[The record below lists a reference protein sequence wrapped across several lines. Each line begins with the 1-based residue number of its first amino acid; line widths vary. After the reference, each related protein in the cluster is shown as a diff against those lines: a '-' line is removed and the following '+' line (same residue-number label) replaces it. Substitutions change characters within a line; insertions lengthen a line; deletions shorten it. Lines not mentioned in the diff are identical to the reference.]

1 MGIREHMVK
10 PAVFW
15 SAVIGVKETMMI
27 RARNIHWIV
36 VMALAWF
43 GTASAL
49 LAGEPLEVIKV
60 SADRAIQILK
70 DPQLQ
75 AKEKKKERIE
85 RLKEIANPMFD
96 FEEMARRSLGPHWR
110 RRSPLEQKEF
120 VKLFRDFI
128 ERIYSNNV
136 DLYAGERIVMGKE
149 IIDNDYAQVDSSFI
163 NPKGE
168 EFSVV
173 FRLRR
178 TERKWK
184 VYDAVV
190 ENISIVNNYRSQFD
204 RVISKSSF
212 EELIRL
218 LKEKA
223 G

>member
-1 MGIREHMVK
+1 MKISARYIR
-10 PAVFW
+10 
-15 SAVIGVKETMMI
+15 
-27 RARNIHWIV
+27 WIV
-36 VMALAWF
+36 VWVLAEF
-43 GTASAL
+43 GIVSGL

-85 RLKEIANPMFD
+85 RLKEIANPLFD

-110 RRSPLEQKEF
+110 RRSPQEQKEF
-120 VKLFRDFI
+120 VKLFRDFV
-128 ERIYSNNV
+128 EKTYSNNV
-136 DLYAGERIVMGKE
+136 DLYAGEQIVMGKE
-149 IIDNDYAQVDSSFI
+149 IIDNDYAQVDSSFV

-178 TERKWK
+178 TEGEWK
-184 VYDAVV
+184 VYDALI

>member
-1 MGIREHMVK
+1 MM
-10 PAVFW
+10 
-15 SAVIGVKETMMI
+15 SIGVKEMMMTS
-27 RARNIHWIV
+27 ARKVRWIILL
-36 VMALAWF
+36 ALAEF
-43 GTASAL
+43 GIASAL

-75 AKEKKKERIE
+75 AKEKKKERIQ
-85 RLKEIANPMFD
+85 RLKEIANPLFD

-110 RRSPLEQKEF
+110 RRSPQEQKEF
-120 VKLFRDFI
+120 VKLFRDFV
-128 ERIYSNNV
+128 EKTYSNNV

-149 IIDNDYAQVDSSFI
+149 NIDNDYAQVDSSFV

-178 TERKWK
+178 TEGKWK

>member
-1 MGIREHMVK
+1 MM
-10 PAVFW
+10 
-15 SAVIGVKETMMI
+15 SIGVKEMMMTS
-27 RARNIHWIV
+27 ARKVRWIILL
-36 VMALAWF
+36 ALAEF
-43 GTASAL
+43 GIASAL

-70 DPQLQ
+70 DPQFQ
-75 AKEKKKERIE
+75 AKEKKKERIQ
-85 RLKEIANPMFD
+85 RLKEIANPLFD

-110 RRSPLEQKEF
+110 RRSPQEQKEF
-120 VKLFRDFI
+120 VKLFRDFV
-128 ERIYSNNV
+128 EKTYSNNV

-149 IIDNDYAQVDSSFI
+149 NIDNDYAQVDSSFV

-178 TERKWK
+178 TEGKWK
-184 VYDAVV
+184 VYDALV

-218 LKEKA
+218 LKEKT

>member
-1 MGIREHMVK
+1 MM
-10 PAVFW
+10 
-15 SAVIGVKETMMI
+15 SIGVKEMMMTS
-27 RARNIHWIV
+27 ARKVRWIILL
-36 VMALAWF
+36 ALAEF
-43 GTASAL
+43 GITSAL

-60 SADRAIQILK
+60 STDRAIQILK

-75 AKEKKKERIE
+75 AKEKKKERIQ
-85 RLKEIANPMFD
+85 RLKEIANPLFD
-96 FEEMARRSLGPHWR
+96 FEEMARRSLGSHWR
-110 RRSPLEQKEF
+110 RRSPQEQKEF
-120 VKLFRDFI
+120 VKLFRDFV
-128 ERIYSNNV
+128 EKTYSNNV

-149 IIDNDYAQVDSSFI
+149 NIDNDYAQVDSSFV

-173 FRLRR
+173 FRRR
-178 TERKWK
+178 HTEGKWK

-218 LKEKA
+218 LKEKT

>member
-1 MGIREHMVK
+1 MTSAHRIR
-10 PAVFW
+10 
-15 SAVIGVKETMMI
+15 
-27 RARNIHWIV
+27 WIV
-36 VMALAWF
+36 VLALAEF
-43 GTASAL
+43 GIASAL

-75 AKEKKKERIE
+75 ANEKKKERIE
-85 RLKEIANPMFD
+85 RLKEIANPLFD

-110 RRSPLEQKEF
+110 RRSFQEQKEF

-128 ERIYSNNV
+128 EKTYSNNV
-136 DLYAGERIVMGKE
+136 DLYAGEQIVMGKE
-149 IIDNDYAQVDSSFI
+149 IIDNDYAQVDSSFV

-178 TERKWK
+178 TEGKWK
-184 VYDAVV
+184 VYDALV
-190 ENISIVNNYRSQFD
+190 ESISIVNNYRSQFD

>member
-1 MGIREHMVK
+1 LEAAMKISARTIR
-10 PAVFW
+10 
-15 SAVIGVKETMMI
+15 
-27 RARNIHWIV
+27 WIALL
-36 VMALAWF
+36 ALAEF
-43 GTASAL
+43 GIASAL

-70 DPQLQ
+70 NPQFQ

-85 RLKEIANPMFD
+85 RLKEIVNPLFD

-110 RRSPLEQKEF
+110 RRSPQEQKEF

-128 ERIYSNNV
+128 EKIYSNNV
-136 DLYAGERIVMGKE
+136 DLYAGERVVYGRE
-149 IIDNDYAQVDSSFI
+149 TVEDDYAQVESTLV

-168 EFSVV
+168 EVSIVY
-173 FRLRR
+173 RLRR
-178 TERKWK
+178 NSGKWK

-212 EELIRL
+212 EELMRL

>member
-1 MGIREHMVK
+1 MTSARTIR
-10 PAVFW
+10 
-15 SAVIGVKETMMI
+15 
-27 RARNIHWIV
+27 WIALL
-36 VMALAWF
+36 ALAEF
-43 GTASAL
+43 GIASTL
-49 LAGEPLEVIKV
+49 LAGEPLEVVKV

-85 RLKEIANPMFD
+85 RLKEIVNPLFD
-96 FEEMARRSLGPHWR
+96 YDEMARRSLGPHWR
-110 RRSPLEQKEF
+110 RRSPQEQKEF
-120 VKLFRDFI
+120 VKLFRDFL
-128 ERIYSNNV
+128 EKIYSDRV
-136 DLYAGERIVMGKE
+136 DLYAGEKVVYGRETVE
-149 IIDNDYAQVDSSFI
+149 DDYAQVESTLV

-168 EFSVV
+168 EVSVV
-173 FRLRR
+173 YRLRR
-178 TERKWK
+178 NSGKWK

-218 LKEKA
+218 LKEKT

>member
-1 MGIREHMVK
+1 MMR
-10 PAVFW
+10 
-15 SAVIGVKETMMI
+15 IGVKEMMMI
-27 RARNIHWIV
+27 SARNVRWIV
-36 VMALAWF
+36 VLVLAEF
-43 GTASAL
+43 GIASAL

-85 RLKEIANPMFD
+85 RLKEIANPLFD

-110 RRSPLEQKEF
+110 RRSPQEQKEF
-120 VKLFRDFI
+120 VKLFRNFI
-128 ERIYSNNV
+128 EKTYSNNV
-136 DLYAGERIVMGKE
+136 DLYAGEQILMGKE
-149 IIDNDYAQVDSSFI
+149 IIDNDYAQVDSSFV

-178 TERKWK
+178 TEGKWK

-204 RVISKSSF
+204 RVISKYSF
-212 EELIRL
+212 EELMRL

>member
-1 MGIREHMVK
+1 MTSAHRIR
-10 PAVFW
+10 
-15 SAVIGVKETMMI
+15 
-27 RARNIHWIV
+27 WIV
-36 VMALAWF
+36 VLALAEF
-43 GTASAL
+43 GIASAL

-75 AKEKKKERIE
+75 ANEKKKERIE
-85 RLKEIANPMFD
+85 RLKEIANPLFD
-96 FEEMARRSLGPHWR
+96 FEEMARRALGPHWR
-110 RRSPLEQKEF
+110 RRSFQEQKEF

-128 ERIYSNNV
+128 EKTYSNNV
-136 DLYAGERIVMGKE
+136 DLYAGEQIVMGKE
-149 IIDNDYAQVDSSFI
+149 IIDNDYAQVDSSFV

-178 TERKWK
+178 TEGKWK
-184 VYDAVV
+184 VYDALV
-190 ENISIVNNYRSQFD
+190 ESISIVNNYRSQFD

-218 LKEKA
+218 LKEKT

>member
-1 MGIREHMVK
+1 MKI
-10 PAVFW
+10 
-15 SAVIGVKETMMI
+15 S
-27 RARNIHWIV
+27 ARNIRRIV
-36 VMALAWF
+36 VLALAGF
-43 GTASAL
+43 GTATTL

-60 SADRAIQILK
+60 SADRAIHILK

-75 AKEKKKERIE
+75 AKEKRKERIE
-85 RLKEIANPMFD
+85 RLKEIANPLFD

-110 RRSPLEQKEF
+110 RRSPQEQKEF
-120 VKLFRDFI
+120 VKLFRDFV
-128 ERIYSNNV
+128 EKTYSNNV
-136 DLYAGERIVMGKE
+136 DLYAGQQIIMGKE
-149 IIDNDYAQVDSSFI
+149 IIDNDYAQVDCSFV

-178 TERKWK
+178 TEGKWK

>member
-1 MGIREHMVK
+1 MTSAGQIR
-10 PAVFW
+10 
-15 SAVIGVKETMMI
+15 
-27 RARNIHWIV
+27 WIILV
-36 VMALAWF
+36 ALAEF
-43 GTASAL
+43 GTASML

-70 DPQLQ
+70 DPRLQ
-75 AKEKKKERIE
+75 ANEKKKERIE
-85 RLKEIANPMFD
+85 RLKEIANPLFD

-110 RRSPLEQKEF
+110 RRSPQEQKEF

-128 ERIYSNNV
+128 EKTYSNNV
-136 DLYAGERIVMGKE
+136 DLYAGEQIVMGKE
-149 IIDNDYAQVDSSFI
+149 IIDNDYAQVDSSFV

-178 TERKWK
+178 TDGKWK

>member
-1 MGIREHMVK
+1 MM
-10 PAVFW
+10 
-15 SAVIGVKETMMI
+15 SIGVKEMMMTSAHRI
-27 RARNIHWIV
+27 RWIV
-36 VMALAWF
+36 ILALAEF
-43 GTASAL
+43 GIASAL

-70 DPQLQ
+70 DPQFQ
-75 AKEKKKERIE
+75 AKEKKKERIQ
-85 RLKEIANPMFD
+85 RLKEIANPLFD
-96 FEEMARRSLGPHWR
+96 FEEMARRALGPHWR
-110 RRSPLEQKEF
+110 RRSFQEQKEF

-128 ERIYSNNV
+128 EKTYSNNV
-136 DLYAGERIVMGKE
+136 DLYAGEQIVMGKE
-149 IIDNDYAQVDSSFI
+149 IIDNDYAQVDSSFV

-178 TERKWK
+178 TEGKWK
-184 VYDAVV
+184 VYDALV

-218 LKEKA
+218 LKEKT

>member
-1 MGIREHMVK
+1 MTSAHRIR
-10 PAVFW
+10 
-15 SAVIGVKETMMI
+15 
-27 RARNIHWIV
+27 WIV
-36 VMALAWF
+36 VLALAEF
-43 GTASAL
+43 GIASAL

-75 AKEKKKERIE
+75 ANEKKKERIE
-85 RLKEIANPMFD
+85 RLKEIANPLFD

-110 RRSPLEQKEF
+110 RRSFQEQKEF
-120 VKLFRDFI
+120 VKLFRNFI
-128 ERIYSNNV
+128 EKTYSNNV
-136 DLYAGERIVMGKE
+136 DLYAGEQIVMGKE
-149 IIDNDYAQVDSSFI
+149 IIDNDYAQVDSSFV

-178 TERKWK
+178 TEGKWK
-184 VYDAVV
+184 VYDALV
-190 ENISIVNNYRSQFD
+190 ESISIVNNYRSQFD

-218 LKEKA
+218 LKEKT

>member
-1 MGIREHMVK
+1 MMR
-10 PAVFW
+10 
-15 SAVIGVKETMMI
+15 IGVKEMMMI
-27 RARNIHWIV
+27 SARNVRWIV
-36 VMALAWF
+36 VLVLAEF
-43 GTASAL
+43 GIASAL

-85 RLKEIANPMFD
+85 RLKEIANPLFD

-110 RRSPLEQKEF
+110 RRSPQEQKEF
-120 VKLFRDFI
+120 VKLFRNFI
-128 ERIYSNNV
+128 EKTYSNNV
-136 DLYAGERIVMGKE
+136 DLYAGEQILMGKE
-149 IIDNDYAQVDSSFI
+149 IIDNNYAQVDSSFV

-178 TERKWK
+178 TEGKWK

-212 EELIRL
+212 EELMRL

>member
-1 MGIREHMVK
+1 MTSAHRIR
-10 PAVFW
+10 
-15 SAVIGVKETMMI
+15 
-27 RARNIHWIV
+27 WIV
-36 VMALAWF
+36 ILALAEF
-43 GTASAL
+43 GIASAL

-75 AKEKKKERIE
+75 ANEKKKERIE
-85 RLKEIANPMFD
+85 RLKEIANPLFD
-96 FEEMARRSLGPHWR
+96 FEEMARRALGPHWR
-110 RRSPLEQKEF
+110 RRSFQEQKEF

-128 ERIYSNNV
+128 EKTYSNNV
-136 DLYAGERIVMGKE
+136 DLYAGEQIVMGKE
-149 IIDNDYAQVDSSFI
+149 IIDNDYAQVDSSFV

-178 TERKWK
+178 TEGKWK
-184 VYDAVV
+184 VYDALV

-218 LKEKA
+218 LKEKT

>member
-1 MGIREHMVK
+1 MMSI
-10 PAVFW
+10 A
-15 SAVIGVKETMMI
+15 VKEMMMTS
-27 RARNIHWIV
+27 ARKVRWIILL
-36 VMALAWF
+36 ALAEF
-43 GTASAL
+43 GITSAL

-75 AKEKKKERIE
+75 AKEKKKERIQ
-85 RLKEIANPMFD
+85 RLKEIANPLFD
-96 FEEMARRSLGPHWR
+96 FEEMARRSLGSHWR
-110 RRSPLEQKEF
+110 RRSPQEQKEF
-120 VKLFRDFI
+120 VKLFRDFV
-128 ERIYSNNV
+128 EKTYSNNV

-149 IIDNDYAQVDSSFI
+149 NIDNDYAQVDSSFV

-173 FRLRR
+173 FRLRH
-178 TERKWK
+178 TEGEWK

-218 LKEKA
+218 LKEKT

>member
-1 MGIREHMVK
+1 MTSARKIR
-10 PAVFW
+10 
-15 SAVIGVKETMMI
+15 
-27 RARNIHWIV
+27 WIALL
-36 VMALAWF
+36 ALAEF
-43 GTASAL
+43 GIASTL
-49 LAGEPLEVIKV
+49 LAGEPLEVVKV

-85 RLKEIANPMFD
+85 RLKEIVNPLFD
-96 FEEMARRSLGPHWR
+96 YEEMARRSLGPHWR
-110 RRSPLEQKEF
+110 RRSPQEQKEF
-120 VKLFRDFI
+120 VKLFRDFL
-128 ERIYSNNV
+128 EKIYSDRV
-136 DLYAGERIVMGKE
+136 DLYAGEKVVYGRETVE
-149 IIDNDYAQVDSSFI
+149 DDYAQVETTFV

-173 FRLRR
+173 YRLRR
-178 TERKWK
+178 NSGKWK